1 MTETPDRQIEQIEQI
16 ENEQR
21 SAIRPLLLILAVL
34 VGVVALWR
42 FTPLAALLDRRH
54 LAELGRVVAA
64 SPRAS
69 WLVLGVYVGLGL
81 LFFPVTPLLAAT
93 ALVFEPWRALGL
105 GLAGAL
111 TSAAVGYAMGRVV
124 ARNRPRWVEGPRFAP
139 LRARLRRRG
148 IVTMAVSRLVP
159 AGNFTL
165 ANVLAGAIGIPLRDF
180 LLGNALGILPG
191 LLALTLLSEQLR
203 RMGWSA

>member
-1 MTETPDRQIEQIEQI
+1 MTEAPDKQVA
-16 ENEQR
+16 NEQR
-21 SAIRPLLLILAVL
+21 SSGRPLLLVSLVLAT
-34 VGVVALWR
+34 VVVVWR

-54 LAELGRVVAA
+54 LAELGRTLAA

-69 WLVLGVYVGLGL
+69 WLVLGGYVGLGL
-81 LFFPVTPLLAAT
+81 LFFPMTPLLAAT

-105 GLAGAL
+105 GLTGAL
-111 TSAAVGYAMGRVV
+111 TSAAVGYALGRAV
-124 ARNRPRWVEGPRFAP
+124 ARWRPRWVEGERFAP

-148 IVTMAVSRLVP
+148 ILTMAVSRLVP

-165 ANVLAGAIGIPLRDF
+165 ANVLAGAIGIPVRDF
-180 LLGNALGILPG
+180 MLGNALGILPG

-203 RMGWSA
+203 RIGWSA

>member
-1 MTETPDRQIEQIEQI
+1 
-16 ENEQR
+16 
-21 SAIRPLLLILAVL
+21 LAAL
-34 VGVVALWR
+34 VGLVVVWR
-42 FTPLAALLDRRH
+42 FTPLSALLDRRH
-54 LAELGRVVAA
+54 LADLGRALAA
-64 SPRAS
+64 SPRAA

-81 LFFPVTPLLAAT
+81 LFFPMTPLLAAT

-111 TSAAVGYAMGRVV
+111 TSAAVGYAMGRIVG
-124 ARNRPRWVEGPRFAP
+124 RYRPRWVEGQRFAP

-148 IVTMAVSRLVP
+148 ILTMAVSRLVP

-165 ANVLAGAIGIPLRDF
+165 ANMLAGAIGIPLRDF
-180 LLGNALGILPG
+180 MLGNAIGILPG

-203 RMGWSA
+203 RIGWSA